1 MARKLRRSGV
11 TEQQRVRALRD
22 LGVLDTPP
30 EERFDRVV
38 RLAQRVFDVPMVAVN
53 LIDADR
59 QWTKSGIGITGQT
72 PRSASFCSHAIEQ
85 AATTVVHDASTDE
98 RFQQNP
104 QVTGPPHIRFYA
116 GQPLVAPGGQRV
128 GVLCLVD
135 DKPRDL
141 DAADRGL
148 LADLAGW
155 VEREL
160 AVSSDL
166 SAAGELQ
173 RRLLP
178 KRLPDVPGY
187 EIAGHCVMAREVG
200 GDFYDWHLI
209 DGRLHLTLADVMGK
223 GVAAA
228 IMAASVRSVL
238 RGAARF
244 NDLQQTVVRS
254 ASSLEQDLTETGT
267 FVTAFTARLDP
278 GSGALQY
285 VDAGHGLA
293 GVLDGDGAGYRRL
306 VSEGLPLGTLPGDT
320 WTVQSTVLH
329 PGETLVAVS
338 DGVLDFFPTPRE
350 ALEEVL
356 RLNRES
362 ADVHQLVAEVGRR
375 CSGALPEDDVTVVAV
390 RRRA

>member
-1 MARKLRRSGV
+1 MLSA
-11 TEQQRVRALRD
+11 TEQVRVKALHD
-22 LGVLDTPP
+22 LDLLDTPA

-38 RLAQRVFDVPMVAVN
+38 RLAQRLFDVPMVAVN

-59 QWTKSGIGITGQT
+59 QWTKAGIGIAGQT
-72 PRSASFCSHAIEQ
+72 PRSESFCSQAIEQ
-85 AATTVVHDASTDE
+85 ADQMVVVDATADE
-98 RFQQNP
+98 RFRDNP
-104 QVTGPPHIRFYA
+104 QVTGAPHIRFYA
-116 GQPLVAPGGQRV
+116 GQPLTTSGGQRV

-141 DAADRGL
+141 DEMERQL
-148 LADLAGW
+148 LADLGGW

-160 AVSSDL
+160 AVDSDL
-166 SAAGELQ
+166 SAAGDLQ

-178 KRLPDVPGY
+178 QHLPDVPGY
-187 EIAGHCVMAREVG
+187 EIAGHCVTAREVG

-209 DGRLHLTLADVMGK
+209 DGHLQVTLADVMGK

-244 NDLQQTVVRS
+244 NDLQQTVTRS

-267 FVTAFTARLDP
+267 FVTAFCARLDP
-278 GSGALQY
+278 RSGALQY

-293 GVLDGDGAGYRRL
+293 GVLSADGSGYRRL
-306 VSEGLPLGTLPGDT
+306 TSEGMPMGALPDDSWTAQVTLL
-320 WTVQSTVLH
+320 Q

-338 DGVLDFFPTPRE
+338 DGVLDFFATPRE
-350 ALEEVL
+350 ALDEVL
-356 RLNRES
+356 RLNHGSED
-362 ADVHQLVAEVGRR
+362 AQQLVTEIGRR
-375 CSGALPEDDVTVVAV
+375 CTRAAPEDDVTVVAV
-390 RRRA
+390 RRKA